1 MTGAMLRYR
10 SPGSI
15 RRYAMSTRSL
25 SRPITR
31 TGLLLLAALGAAL
44 CATARTPPTFVRQP
58 YGVRTVREAGLKPVT
73 DPPGESFDWFRD
85 PRTLVGVY
93 GGPEQALVTP
103 KGAVRNDFGTLV
115 LETGRRKVPMDQRIK
130 TLLAGWLPVV
140 EARFSRQGLDYHVEY
155 FASRIPGLAR
165 VPYTIEYGIQKRR
178 LTAPVADMVTFVR
191 VTVENPTDRPRT
203 ARLTLVL
210 RHRVLF
216 KKKFQVFTSQ
226 PRPATARFSRRV
238 RAWIGRGRLLYS
250 VSAEPT
256 RVGSGREES
265 LSYRWRLP
273 PGARHSLVA
282 KIPYFVEQAR
292 DAGRLE
298 RASTGFYRARTIRFW
313 QHEIGRATA
322 ISVDEP
328 RVVNTYRASLV
339 LLLLDSLHRVDGRD
353 FTHANFDI
361 YDRFFMRDTAFN
373 MKALIDAGFEQV
385 ARDSMLDQL
394 PFYQYP
400 DGMFQSQAHEYDG
413 NGEALWM
420 MGEYVRHTH
429 DLAFARRL
437 FPRIRR
443 SMAWQWHFRKA
454 HWASS
459 GGLYPPLEMPDDE
472 EVRGHIVGYDLFAIA
487 GARAADAIAC
497 RLGHRRLCRLW
508 RGRTRQYARI
518 LRRKIAPAFR
528 ALGVVPPTTEGLKA
542 RGFVDGWY
550 GPRYGID
557 WGNLEIVWPSALYS
571 PWSPVVTASLKT
583 WRGRSFEGEMTYP
596 EDGRESILHSYLSLY
611 LLETEIRRS
620 SDWHALEDFYSALV
634 HTTATHMASEG
645 MNAPARWG
653 WTARNLTLPH
663 DEFAAQYVSCL
674 RDMMVFARKGRLYVT
689 NVLSPAWLDRGRTV
703 RFRGGTRFGRL
714 AFQVRRSRRVF
725 AVTITPPD
733 PAAERAIVVHVPAND
748 RIVSV
753 TGVSVWRP
761 DPRRNA
767 VVIEHPGIHLIRL
780 RVGIR
785 RRYPAPPLSFARA
798 VADYELNYRKMWE
811 PMKLLLGGLH
821 LVSRR
826 ISAGSR
832 VTAWATLINRGGA
845 GRVLPSI
852 RLWINGVAVAQ
863 GPRQLARGIGF
874 NTPRS
879 VISFGHHEEG
889 IVRVSLSARIET
901 PGLYRVTLS
910 LAGQKPLRPEIVRVL
925 PP

>member
-1 MTGAMLRYR
+1 MLTR
-10 SPGSI
+10 SPFRFIPRAGF
-15 RRYAMSTRSL
+15 
-25 SRPITR
+25 
-31 TGLLLLAALGAAL
+31 LLLGALALAL
-44 CATARTPPTFVRQP
+44 CASARTPTAFVRQP
-58 YGVRTVREAGLKPVT
+58 YGVRTTREAGLKPVT
-73 DPPGESFDWFRD
+73 DPPGEAFDWFRD

-93 GGPEQALVTP
+93 GGPEQALITP

-115 LETGRRKVPMDQRIK
+115 LETGRHAVPMDQRIK
-130 TLLAGWLPVV
+130 TLLSGWLPVV
-140 EARFSRQGLDYHVEY
+140 EARFQRRGLDYHVEY
-155 FASRIPGLAR
+155 FASRVPGLSR
-165 VPYTIEYGIQKRR
+165 VPYTVQYGIRKLR
-178 LTAPVADMVTFVR
+178 LTAPVANLVTFVR

-203 ARLTLVL
+203 VRLTLTL

-216 KKKFQVFTSQ
+216 KKSVQVFSSP
-226 PRPATARFSRRV
+226 PRPRAARFSRRL
-238 RAWIGRGRLLYS
+238 RAWIGGGSLLYG
-250 VSAEPT
+250 VSAAPS
-256 RVGSGREES
+256 RIGGGRDET
-265 LSYRWRLP
+265 LRYRWHLAPR
-273 PGARHSLVA
+273 ARRSLVA
-282 KIPYFVEQAR
+282 KIPYFVGRAR
-292 DAGRLE
+292 DAGPLE
-298 RASTGFYRARTIRFW
+298 RARTRLFRARTIAFW
-313 QHEIGRATA
+313 RREIGRAA
-322 ISVDEP
+322 DISVDEP
-328 RVVNTYRASLV
+328 RVVDTYRASLV

-373 MKALIDAGFEQV
+373 MKALIDAGFEKV
-385 ARDSMLDQL
+385 ARDSMEDQL

-400 DGMFQSQAHEYDG
+400 DGRFQSQAHEYDG

-472 EVRGHIVGYDLFAIA
+472 EVRGQIVGYDLFAIA

-497 RLGHRRLCRLW
+497 RLGHVRLCRLW
-508 RGRTRQYARI
+508 RERTGQYARI
-518 LRRKIAPAFR
+518 LRRKIEPAFR
-528 ALGVVPPTTEGLKA
+528 ALGVVPPTTGGLRA

-557 WGNLEIVWPSALYS
+557 WGNLEIVWPSGVYS
-571 PWSPVVTASLKT
+571 PWSPVVTASLRT
-583 WRGRSFEGEMTYP
+583 WRERSFEGEMTYP

-620 SDWHALEDFYSALV
+620 SDWHALQDLYSALV

-674 RDMMVFARKGRLYVT
+674 RDMMVFAQKGRLYVA
-689 NVLSPAWLDRGRTV
+689 NVLSPAWLKGGRTV
-703 RFRGGTRFGRL
+703 RFQGGTRFGKL
-714 AFQVRRSRRVF
+714 SFEVRRSRRIF
-725 AVTITPPD
+725 AVTIDPPK
-733 PAAERAIVVHVPAND
+733 PAAERAIVVHVPRND

-753 TGVSVWRP
+753 AGVSAWRP

-767 VVIEHPGIHLIRL
+767 VVIEHPGIRPIRL
-780 RVGIR
+780 RVRIR
-785 RRYPAPPLSFARA
+785 RRYPAPALSMARA
-798 VADYELNYRKMWE
+798 IADYELNYRKMWQ
-811 PMKLLLGGLH
+811 PMKLSLSGLH

-826 ISAGSR
+826 IAAGSR
-832 VTAWATLINRGGA
+832 VRAWATLTNRGGA
-845 GRVLPSI
+845 GRVLPPI
-852 RLWINGVAVAQ
+852 RLWVNGMPVAE
-863 GPRQLARGIGF
+863 GPRQVARGIGF

-889 IVRVSLSARIET
+889 VVRVSLSARIEK

-910 LAGQKPLRPEIVRVL
+910 LGGKAPLPAQTVRVL
-925 PP
+925 PLGTR

>member
-1 MTGAMLRYR
+1 M
-10 SPGSI
+10 SI
-15 RRYAMSTRSL
+15 RGPF
-25 SRPITR
+25 RPILR
-31 TGLLLLAALGAAL
+31 AGLLLLGALGAAL
-44 CATARTPPTFVRQP
+44 CATAHPPPAYVRQP
-58 YGVRTVREAGLKPVT
+58 YGVRTKHEAGLKPVT
-73 DPPGESFDWFRD
+73 DPPGEPFDWFRD

-93 GGPEQALVTP
+93 GGPEQVLVTP

-115 LETGRRKVPMDQRIK
+115 LETGRQEIPMNQRIK

-140 EARFSRQGLDYHVEY
+140 EARFSRHGLDYHVEY
-155 FASRIPGLAR
+155 FASRIPGLGR
-165 VPYTIEYGIQKRR
+165 VPYTLEYGIQKRR
-178 LTAPVADMVTFVR
+178 LTSPVADMVTFVR
-191 VTVENPTDRPRT
+191 VTVKNPTDHPRT
-203 ARLTLVL
+203 VRLTLVL

-216 KKKFQVFTSQ
+216 KKKFQVFTS
-226 PRPATARFSRRV
+226 PTRPATARFSRRV
-238 RAWIGRGRLLYS
+238 RAWIGGGRLLYG

-256 RVGSGREES
+256 RVGGAHDET
-265 LSYRWRLP
+265 LGYRWRLP
-273 PGARHSLVA
+273 PGARQSLVA
-282 KIPYFVEQAR
+282 KIPYFVERAR

-298 RASTGFYRARTIRFW
+298 RARTRLFRARTIRFW
-313 QHEIGRATA
+313 KQEIGRATG

-328 RVVNTYRASLV
+328 RVVDTYRASLV
-339 LLLLDSLHRVDGRD
+339 LLLLDSLHRVGGRD

-361 YDRFFMRDTAFN
+361 YDRFFMRDMAFN
-373 MKALIDAGFEQV
+373 MKALIDAGFEKT
-385 ARDSMLDQL
+385 ARNSMLDQL

-429 DLAFARRL
+429 DLAFARKL

-443 SMAWQWHFRKA
+443 SMAWQWHLRKA

-497 RLGHRRLCRLW
+497 RLGHVRLCRLW
-508 RGRTRQYARI
+508 RARARQYARI
-518 LRRKIAPAFR
+518 LRRKIAPAFHS
-528 ALGVVPPTTEGLKA
+528 LGVVPPTTEGLRA

-557 WGNLEIVWPSALYS
+557 WGNLEIVWPSAVYS
-571 PWSPVVTASLKT
+571 PWSPVVAASLKT
-583 WRGRSFEGEMTYP
+583 WRARSFEGEMTYP

-620 SDWHALEDFYSALV
+620 SDWHALQDLYSALV

-645 MNAPARWG
+645 MNATARWG

-663 DEFAAQYVSCL
+663 DEFAAQYITCL
-674 RDMMVFARKGRLYVT
+674 RDMMVFAREGRLYVA
-689 NVLSPAWLDRGRTV
+689 NVLSPAWLEEGRTV
-703 RFRGGTRFGRL
+703 GFRGATRFGKL
-714 AFQVRRSRRVF
+714 AFQIRRSRRVF
-725 AVTITPPD
+725 AVTIDPPD
-733 PAAERAIVVHVPAND
+733 PANERAIVVHVPAND
-748 RIVSV
+748 RIVSI
-753 TGVSVWRP
+753 TGVSAWRL

-767 VVIEHPGIHLIRL
+767 VIIKHPGTGLIRL
-780 RVGIR
+780 RVGIQR
-785 RRYPAPPLSFARA
+785 RHPAPALSFARA
-798 VADYELNYRKMWE
+798 VADYELDYRKMWE
-811 PMKLLLGGLH
+811 PMKLQLGGLH

-832 VTAWATLINRGGA
+832 VTARATLTNRGGA
-845 GRVLPSI
+845 GRVLPPI
-852 RLWINGVAVAQ
+852 RLWINGVAVAE
-863 GPRQLARGIGF
+863 GPRQVARGIGF

-910 LAGQKPLRPEIVRVL
+910 LAGQPPLRPETVRVL
-925 PP
+925 PLRPHGVR